1 MKSNVKSLT
10 GCKIE
15 IELDIEAAEVMKELD
30 KIVAQFTSRAK
41 LPGFRPGKAPE
52 GIIKQKF
59 YPEIKESLI
68 NTLIPKALSAELKAQ
83 NLNPIATPV
92 VNDLYFKEGEPL
104 RFKAQFEVLPDFK
117 LPDYKKV
124 KIKEKKVSV
133 TENEI
138 NQSLENLRH
147 RFAEYV
153 PVQDRGVVKE
163 DYVAVELKGKD
174 VQTKR
179 HFPLE
184 KGLIIAGHPENEVA
198 INQNLLG
205 MKPGEEKTF
214 NIEHSKDHLNK
225 RLAGKIIEYNLRVI
239 SIKEKKLP
247 QLNDDFAKDFG
258 EVKSLKD
265 LKERIEEELLSSGQK
280 AAKGEMVEDII
291 NKISEKTN
299 FELPEVLVE
308 QESRSVL
315 NRLLSSQPQ
324 QPLKQENLDRLKEE
338 SQQQA
343 KRNLKNHFILKKIAE
358 TEKLTISDEEIQNE
372 FKRIAKINN
381 VPLAKVVE
389 SFEREGRREELKD
402 SLLLKKAVDF
412 LVEHAIIEK

>member
-10 GCKIE
+10 ECKRE
-15 IELDIEAAEVMKELD
+15 IELDIEAAEVMKEFD

-41 LPGFRPGKAPE
+41 LPGFRPGKAPKD
-52 GIIKQKF
+52 IIRQKF

-68 NTLIPKALSAELKAQ
+68 NTLVPKALSAELKAQ
-83 NLNPIATPV
+83 NLNPIAIPV
-92 VNDLYFKEGEPL
+92 INDLYFKEGEPL
-104 RFKAQFEVLPDFK
+104 RFKAQFEVMPDFK
-117 LPDYKKV
+117 LPDYKKI

-163 DYVAVELKGKD
+163 DYVVVELKGKD
-174 VQTKR
+174 LQTKR
-179 HFPLE
+179 FLPLE
-184 KGLIIAGHPENEVA
+184 KGLVISGHPENEA
-198 INQNLLG
+198 GINQNLLG
-205 MKPGEEKTF
+205 MKPGEEKIFT
-214 NIEHSKDHLNK
+214 IEYSKDHLNK
-225 RLAGKIIEYNLRVI
+225 RLAGKTIEHNLRVV

-247 QLNDDFAKDFG
+247 KLNDDFAKDFG
-258 EVKSLKD
+258 EVKNLKD
-265 LKERIEEELLSSGQK
+265 LKERIEAELLSSEQK
-280 AAKGEMVEDII
+280 AAKGEMAEDII

-308 QESRSVL
+308 QESRSVI
-315 NRLLSSQPQ
+315 NRLLSSRPQ
-324 QPLKQENLDRLKEE
+324 QPLKREDLDRIKEE

-358 TEKLTISDEEIQNE
+358 AEKLSVSDEEIQDE
-372 FKRIAKINN
+372 FKRIAKVNN

-389 SFEREGRREELKD
+389 SFRREGRGEELKD

-412 LVEHAIIEK
+412 LVEHAIINK